1 MMKKKSKAKVIAAA
15 AAVVL
20 ITAALLTVF
29 ISQIYKE
36 FIKPTEFEIVEPQSG
51 AGTGYFRH
59 CYEEL
64 NDVEKNFYAVVL
76 QSIYSMPERIE
87 APTLEGGDLNKVFE
101 ALSFDNPDLFCIG
114 RKSSAYAENN
124 KIYFEPEYVMTKS
137 EYDAKLAELNGVVNY
152 IIQGAS
158 AYNTVYEIELY
169 IHDYIVNNCTYT
181 DPETDMFANDA
192 YGCLV
197 NHRAGC
203 EGYSRAFQLVM
214 NRLGFDVRLVTG
226 EGADNGIDYIGHMW
240 NYINIDGVGYFV
252 DVTWD
257 DPHSENDVLRHA
269 YFNVNTADILL
280 KHRNIVQSLPVCTS
294 REYNYYIHEDAFVAQ
309 GRGENFEQA
318 LSRAIS
324 TARMRGYGCAEIRF
338 SDANALELAKHTL
351 FNDGIIYNVY
361 TEAGILSGGDA
372 AQVTYSTDKSL
383 LTVCLFF

>member
-1 MMKKKSKAKVIAAA
+1 MKKNSKAKGIISVV
-15 AAVVL
+15 AVVL
-20 ITAALLTVF
+20 ITVVLATVF

-36 FIKPTEFEIVEPQSG
+36 FIKPTEFEAVEPLSG

-64 NDVEKNFYAVVL
+64 NDVEKKFYAVVL
-76 QSIYSMPERIE
+76 QSIYSMPEKIE
-87 APTLEGGDLNKVFE
+87 VPSLEGGDLNRVFE
-101 ALSFDNPDLFCIG
+101 ALSFDNPDLFCLG
-114 RKSSAYAENN
+114 RRSSAYGEGN
-124 KIYFEPEYVMTKS
+124 KIYFEPEYVMTKQ
-137 EYDAKLAELNGVVNY
+137 EYDFKLAELNNVVNY
-152 IIQGAS
+152 IMQGAA
-158 AYNTVYEIELY
+158 AYNTVYDIELY
-169 IHDYIVNNCTYT
+169 VHDYIINNCAYT
-181 DPETDMFANDA
+181 DPEQDVFANDA

-240 NYINIDGVGYFV
+240 NYIVIDNNGYFV

-257 DPHSENDVLRHA
+257 DPRSENEVLRHA

-280 KHRNIVQSLPVCTS
+280 KHRNIIQNLPICTS

-318 LSRAIS
+318 LSRAVN

-338 SDANALELAKHTL
+338 SDANAMELAKHTL
-351 FNDGIIYNVY
+351 FNDGVIYNVY
-361 TEAGILSGGDA
+361 TEAGILSGNEA
-372 AQVTYSTDKSL
+372 AQVTYSSDKSL